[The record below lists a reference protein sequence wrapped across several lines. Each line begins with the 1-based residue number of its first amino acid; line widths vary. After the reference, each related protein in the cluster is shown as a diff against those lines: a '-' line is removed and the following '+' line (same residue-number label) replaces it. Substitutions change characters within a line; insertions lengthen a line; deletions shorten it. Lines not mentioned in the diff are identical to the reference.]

1 MAQPTLARSE
11 LSTFQRS
18 AFQLVNV
25 QLVRKEPSMIL
36 NGIRAIVMCAA
47 VSMIGSAPVAAQEA
61 AAPAKNTINLNTATV
76 EQLAT
81 LPGIGPKTA
90 ERIVEYR
97 TKSGGFKKIEELMNV
112 KGIGEKS
119 FLKIKPLVS
128 APPKTDKT
136 SGD

>member
-1 MAQPTLARSE
+1 MTQ
-11 LSTFQRS
+11 
-18 AFQLVNV
+18 
-25 QLVRKEPSMIL
+25 IL
-36 NGIRAIVMCAA
+36 RALIPCAA
-47 VSMIGSAPVAAQEA
+47 VICVIAATPQVSFAQQEQLPA
-61 AAPAKNTINLNTATV
+61 AAPKSTINLNTATID
-76 EQLAT
+76 QLAS
-81 LPGIGPKTA
+81 LPGVGPKTA

-97 TKSGGFKKIEELMNV
+97 TKNGGFKKIEELMNV

>member
-1 MAQPTLARSE
+1 MT
-11 LSTFQRS
+11 
-18 AFQLVNV
+18 
-25 QLVRKEPSMIL
+25 L

-47 VSMIGSAPVAAQEA
+47 ISVIAINPATAHQESGTPQKA
-61 AAPAKNTINLNTATV
+61 TINLNTATV

-90 ERIVEYR
+90 ERIIEYR

-119 FLKIKPLVS
+119 FLKIKPLIS
-128 APPKTDKT
+128 APPKAEKT

>member
-1 MAQPTLARSE
+1 MSHTLRA
-11 LSTFQRS
+11 L
-18 AFQLVNV
+18 
-25 QLVRKEPSMIL
+25 
-36 NGIRAIVMCAA
+36 IRAIVICL
-47 VSMIGSAPVAAQEA
+47 IA
-61 AAPAKNTINLNTATV
+61 AAPHLANAQEPSAASKPTVNLNTATLD
-76 EQLAT
+76 QLTA

-90 ERIVEYR
+90 ELILQYR
-97 TKSGGFKKIEELMNV
+97 TKNGGFKKIEELMNI